1 MPEYR
6 ATQEIVE
13 RDRALVDLEA
23 ELVKQ
28 QSELDSNNE
37 ESMGL
42 QRVIQELKSQLDQVI
57 HLVCFI
63 SNYLF

>member
-1 MPEYR
+1 MQVFKQRISLFEKKSSNLNLIFWEKHSIVLYMPEYR

-37 ESMGL
+37 
-42 QRVIQELKSQLDQVI
+42 
-57 HLVCFI
+57 
-63 SNYLF
+63 

>member
-1 MPEYR
+1 MSEYR

-57 HLVCFI
+57 
-63 SNYLF
+63 